1 MTELVKIL
9 IVDDEAGVRESL
21 QGILMQ
27 EGYKTK
33 TVATGKEAID
43 ACKNE
48 TFDCAIVDLKL
59 PDVDGTTLLGNLK
72 KLHPNLARIIITGKP
87 SFETAV
93 QSINAG
99 FDGYIV
105 KPFSP
110 QKLITHIKER
120 VESRQKDKWAS
131 LLRRIGLSSNE
142 AKIFLSLII
151 DGVSEAGKLAMS
163 SGVPRTK
170 TYISLRKLVQMG
182 LVQEIPGNPQR
193 YSTSV
198 SSNTLAS
205 FVESWKNDL
214 REQSSTLDELEN
226 AITTLASLQ
235 DKREVSSEGIRK
247 EEVWLIQGDKEIA
260 RATGELLSKATV
272 SVCVVTIQKRLTL
285 FSKNFGKV
293 LDELTERGV
302 KIHIKVPIGSSN
314 IKFVHELRYVW
325 QVTKLPVAVPVF
337 LMIVD
342 GNKLLISNLR
352 TDDQENSSDKE
363 FGLVSQDGTLS
374 SYIIALLGFDK

>member
-9 IVDDEAGVRESL
+9 IVDDEVDARESL
-21 QGILMQ
+21 QGILMR

-43 ACKNE
+43 ACKNK
-48 TFDCAIVDLKL
+48 TFDCAIVGIKS

-72 KLHPNLARIIITGKP
+72 KLYPNLARIIITEKL

-99 FDGYIV
+99 LDSYIL

-110 QKLITHIKER
+110 QKLIKHIKER
-120 VESRQKDKWAS
+120 VESCRKDKWVS

-151 DGVSEAGKLAMS
+151 DGSSEAVKLGMS

-170 TYISLRKLVQMG
+170 TYMSLRKLVQMG
-182 LVQEIPGNPQR
+182 LVQEIPGALQR
-193 YSTSV
+193 FSTSI
-198 SSNTLAS
+198 SFSTLAS

-214 REQSSTLDELEN
+214 REQSATLVELEN
-226 AITTLASLQ
+226 AITTLTILQ
-235 DKREVSSEGIRK
+235 DKKEVSNGGIRK
-247 EEVWLIQGDKEIA
+247 EEVWLIQGDKDIA
-260 RATGELLSKATV
+260 RVTGELLSKATV
-272 SVCVVTIQKRLTL
+272 SVCVVTIQKGLAL

-293 LDELTERGV
+293 LDELANRGV
-302 KIHIKVPIGSSN
+302 KVHIKVPIGSSN
-314 IKFVHELRYVW
+314 IKFVHELRYVG

-342 GNKLLISNLR
+342 GNKLLISNFR

-363 FGLVSQDGTLS
+363 FGLVSQDRTLS